1 MENKSTYLGS
11 QFMRATA
18 SSLALV
24 STVLGFE
31 ITELWTEGD
40 PGAFYCTYMHAS
52 DHLLADFPDII
63 TGYYPE
69 HKAEHK
75 RSPKVIIGFTFVLIY
90 VCWQLAIRQCRNDN
104 KLLNY

>member
-24 STVLGFE
+24 STE
-31 ITELWTEGD
+31 ITELWAEGD
-40 PGAFYCTYMHAS
+40 AGAFYCTYMHAS
-52 DHLLADFPDII
+52 DLILADFPDII

-69 HKAEHK
+69 HKGEHK
-75 RSPKVIIGFTFVLIY
+75 RSPKVINGFTFMLIY
-90 VCWQLAIRQCRNDN
+90 VSGNVAMIV
-104 KLLNY
+104 NYKISKTYF